1 MLNSSGARTL
11 LIVED
16 SRDVRDIFSDLFQ
29 EQGYDVLQATDGEDA
44 LQVIERTSNPIHVI
58 LTDLRMPKMDGL
70 ELARNLKA
78 DARYSAIPIVLLSA
92 TPLSDSWVARQVFAA
107 LLIKPCDL
115 VELVVTVEAVQ

>member
-16 SRDVRDIFSDLFQ
+16 SRDVRDVFADLF
-29 EQGYDVLQATDGEDA
+29 EGQGYQVLQAADGEDA
-44 LQVIERTSNPIHVI
+44 LQVIGKTSNPIHVI
-58 LTDLRMPKMDGL
+58 LTDLRMPKMDGF

-92 TPLSDSWVARQVFAA
+92 TPLSDSWVAREYFAA
-107 LLIKPCDL
+107 LLVKPCDL
-115 VELVVTVEAVQ
+115 VDLVVTVEAVQ

>member
-16 SRDVRDIFSDLFQ
+16 SRDVRDVFADLF
-29 EQGYDVLQATDGEDA
+29 EGQGYQVLQASDGEDA
-44 LQVIERTSNPIHVI
+44 LQVIGKTSNPIHVV

-78 DARYSAIPIVLLSA
+78 DPRYSAIPIVLLSA
-92 TPLSDSWVARQVFAA
+92 TPLSNSWIAREVFAA
-107 LLIKPCDL
+107 LLVKPCDL